1 MTDEPIVGS
10 ITQLA
15 GPSTRLDDFF
25 AASAKAEAAVDAVM
39 QWNAL
44 AVNFAK
50 AWDAYMA
57 GIRGT
62 EAETLELYKAC
73 AAARAAMGPLP

>member
-1 MTDEPIVGS
+1 MSDTLGS
-10 ITQLA
+10 TEVLLQTLQDTLA
-15 GPSTRLDDFF
+15 G
-25 AASAKAEAAVDAVM
+25 VDARAIALIE
-39 QWNAL
+39 WSAL

-57 GIRGT
+57 VVRGT

-73 AAARAAMGPLP
+73 AAARAAMGPL